1 MNVLD
6 QIRVKQNPFEWLCE
20 PQPVCMQRR
29 EIEVLPALVSELVGA
44 PIDSV
49 TPTVGVGRVLIFS
62 VSPHER
68 KDPPLVF
75 CRCVDL
81 SEYYRLWKAVV
92 EKRYTYYEYTPDLV
106 SEYTG
111 MMKSLNISELNHEE
125 AAFLFVELLKFKN
138 EYVRRA

>member
-20 PQPVCMQRR
+20 PQPIVMQKR
-29 EIEVLPALVSELVGA
+29 EIEVLPVLVSELVGM

-49 TPTVGVGRVLIFS
+49 APTVGVGSVLVFN
-62 VSPHER
+62 VSPY
-68 KDPPLVF
+68 KKPDPPLIF
-75 CRCVDL
+75 CKCVDL
-81 SEYYRLWKAVV
+81 GEYYRIWRAVV
-92 EKRYTYYEYTPDLV
+92 EKRYVYYEYTPNLV
-106 SEYTG
+106 SEYTD
-111 MMKSLNISELNHEE
+111 MMKSLNISKLNHEE